1 MTQARTFTYAQAA
14 ALALAEAMQA
24 DERVLALG
32 EDLGRGGVFG
42 QYRDPADPNGQPL
55 AKRPFRRPPS
65 SAQAWAWPWQACAP
79 WWSCAWLISRC
90 APSTKW

>member
-1 MTQARTFTYAQAA
+1 MTQARTLTYAQAA

-42 QYRDPADPNGQPL
+42 S
-55 AKRPFRRPPS
+55 AKDRKS
-65 SAQAWAWPWQACAP
+65 VV
-79 WWSCAWLISRC
+79 
-90 APSTKW
+90 

>member
-1 MTQARTFTYAQAA
+1 MTQARTLTYAQAA

-42 QYRDPADPNGQPL
+42 QYRDPDDPNGQPL
-55 AKRPFRRPPS
+55 AKRFGSERIMDTPIS
-65 SAQAWAWPWQACAP
+65 EAVIVGAP

>member
-1 MTQARTFTYAQAA
+1 MTQARTLTYAQAA

-42 QYRDPADPNGQPL
+42 QYRDPDAPNGQPL
-55 AKRPFRRPPS
+55 VKRFGPEH
-65 SAQAWAWPWQACAP
+65 
-79 WWSCAWLISRC
+79 IMD
-90 APSTKW
+90 TTI

>member
-1 MTQARTFTYAQAA
+1 MTQARTLTYAQAA

-42 QYRDPADPNGQPL
+42 QYRDPDDPNGQPL
-55 AKRPFRRPPS
+55 VKRFGPERIMDTP
-65 SAQAWAWPWQACAP
+65 
-79 WWSCAWLISRC
+79 ISEAAIVGAGVGMALAGLRYAHRC
-90 APSTKW
+90 APCP